1 MGLIVDVPKPGF
13 GNTND

>member
-1 MGLIVDVPKPGF
+1 MDLIVDVPKPGF